1 LLHEQRLVKSA
12 AEIALM
18 REAADISA
26 QAHIRAMQNCRA
38 GCTETQLEAELIYE
52 FMRGGAR
59 HSAYPSIVG
68 SGANACVLHYTDNTS
83 MLRSGELVL
92 IDAGCEYQHYAADI
106 TRTFP
111 VAGAFSPNQ
120 RALYD
125 IVLAAN
131 EAAIAQC
138 RPGVPF
144 NAPHDAA
151 ISTMIEGLL
160 TLGLLEGTVNQII
173 HSGAYLRF
181 CPHKSCHW
189 LGLDVHDVGDY
200 RLGGEWRPL
209 QPGMVL
215 TVEPGIYISADATGL
230 DDQQLSHMAQGAL
243 QSFIGTGIRI
253 EDDVLITESGC
264 EVLSRRVPKTADEIE
279 GLMRAV

>member
-1 LLHEQRLVKSA
+1 
-12 AEIALM
+12 
-18 REAADISA
+18 
-26 QAHIRAMQNCRA
+26 
-38 GCTETQLEAELIYE
+38 
-52 FMRGGAR
+52 
-59 HSAYPSIVG
+59 
-68 SGANACVLHYTDNTS
+68 
-83 MLRSGELVL
+83 
-92 IDAGCEYQHYAADI
+92 
-106 TRTFP
+106 
-111 VAGAFSPNQ
+111 
-120 RALYD
+120 
-125 IVLAAN
+125 VLAAN

-243 QSFIGTGIRI
+243 QNFIGTGIRI

-279 GLMRAV
+279 RLMRAV